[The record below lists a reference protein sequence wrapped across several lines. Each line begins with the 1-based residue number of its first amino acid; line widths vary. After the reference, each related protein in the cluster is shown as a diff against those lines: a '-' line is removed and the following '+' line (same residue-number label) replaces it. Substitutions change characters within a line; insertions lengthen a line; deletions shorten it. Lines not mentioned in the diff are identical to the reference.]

1 MGKRGFTLIELVVS
15 IGLFST
21 LMLLSTG
28 SVLSML
34 TASQKARNTR
44 IAVDNVSAAI
54 DYMSREIRL
63 GAMFHCEVGGSL
75 TSPITDPQPCSYS
88 TGGGEYL
95 AFERAGGDP
104 SLVAVPPKLGPG
116 DQLIF
121 SRAVDPADP
130 TNTRHIIQASNDSGV
145 TFSPLTSSGMDIQ
158 VLKFYVDGVNY
169 PVAGG
174 DGNQPRIT
182 ILIKGVAGADKIKT
196 QSAFTLQT
204 TLTARTPNI
213 TP

>member
-1 MGKRGFTLIELVVS
+1 MRTRGFTLIELVVS

-34 TASQKARNTR
+34 DASRKARNTR
-44 IAVDNVSAAI
+44 IAIDNVSAAI

-63 GAMFHCEVGGSL
+63 GSMFHCGASGPL
-75 TSPITDPQPCSYS
+75 TDPQACSH
-88 TGGGEYL
+88 TAGGDEYL

-104 SLVAVPPKLGPG
+104 SLVADLSAVPPKLGSG
-116 DQLIF
+116 DQLVF

-130 TNTRHIIQASNDSGV
+130 TRYIIQASNDSGSN
-145 TFSPLTSSGMDIQ
+145 FSPLTSSGIDIQ
-158 VLKFYVDGVNY
+158 VLRFYVDGVNY

-182 ILIKGVAGADKIKT
+182 ILIRGVAGGNKAKT